1 MHIGRRRMDAKKK
14 GTILSILYKI
24 ESPIVIPYAALSS
37 MFCESRM
44 KLPGARMLSNENAET
59 KNKIMKKCFTDN
71 LS

>member
-1 MHIGRRRMDAKKK
+1 
-14 GTILSILYKI
+14 
-24 ESPIVIPYAALSS
+24 
-37 MFCESRM
+37 M